1 MEFVMTPFIVS
12 TEPKEFISIPYD
24 RLEEIHVNQIPLD
37 QLSDNDKKLLFD
49 DIYGALADSE
59 KELRNDCNCIDCG
72 GENSYHDST
81 CSYMLEL
88 TKE

>member
-1 MEFVMTPFIVS
+1 MKKNNTQNTYIDCS
-12 TEPKEFISIPYD
+12 T
-24 RLEEIHVNQIPLD
+24 QIPTESKTPD
-37 QLSDNDKKLLFD
+37 FHKNGWISPSGEFYGFD
-49 DIYGALADSE
+49 GALADSE